1 MLQVTQEARDQIA
14 IILEANP
21 DTVFRVGLDGGGCAG
36 FRFRFELSEQR
47 DNDIVVESGIVTDPI
62 SGTYVGNATLGFRN
76 TTFFQNFFLESPV
89 IVNTCGCGE
98 SVGF

>member
-1 MLQVTQEARDQIA
+1 MLQVTQEARDRIA
-14 IILEANP
+14 VILEANP

-47 DNDIVVESGIVTDPI
+47 DNDIIVEEGIVCDPI
-62 SGTYVGNATLGFRN
+62 SGTYVGTATLGFKN
-76 TTFFQNFFLESPV
+76 ETFFQNFYLESPD
-89 IVNTCGCGE
+89 ITNTCGCGE

>member
-1 MLQVTQEARDQIA
+1 MLEVTQEARDQIA
-14 IILEANP
+14 LILEANP
-21 DTVFRVGLDGGGCAG
+21 DSVFRVGLDGGGCAG

-47 DNDIVVESGIVTDPI
+47 DSDIVVETGIVTDPI
-62 SGTYVGNATLGFRN
+62 SGTYVTNATLGFKDDI
-76 TTFFQNFFLESPV
+76 FSKNFFLSSPD